1 MRSIKEFIDGVS
13 GKTKQRLIL
22 QGEQTFVTKGMYDTV
37 TQSKYPVVVVRFD
50 VKQAKDG
57 KTGEHIDQVEIE
69 LDLFQANDFASK
81 LLATIDA
88 CMPRRAT
95 GARRV
100 PFEG

>member
-1 MRSIKEFIDGVS
+1 MRSIKQFIDGVS

-22 QGEQTFVTKGMYDTV
+22 QGEQTIVSRGMYDTV
-37 TQSKYPVVVVRFD
+37 TESKYPVVQVKFQ
-50 VKQAKDG
+50 VKQAQDG
-57 KTGEHIDQVEIE
+57 KTGEHIDEVEIE
-69 LDLFQANDFASK
+69 LDLFAANKFASD